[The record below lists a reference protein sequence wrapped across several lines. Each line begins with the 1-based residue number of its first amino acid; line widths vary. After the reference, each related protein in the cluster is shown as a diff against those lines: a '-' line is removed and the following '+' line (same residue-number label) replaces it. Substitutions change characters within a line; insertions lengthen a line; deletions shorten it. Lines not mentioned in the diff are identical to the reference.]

1 MEGIDDELDDLQDE
15 TEGENDAVIIGMIS
29 TAIILATSKRHPQI
43 NAQAIIAKIYARWID
58 HPLAFPI
65 LKAAARKEKV
75 RWLEGKSI
83 QLLNYEIEEI
93 KSESEGEKA
102 VRNLF
107 QNFVGMA
114 KDVDSNTIK
123 ENLLILNKYNI
134 DNGHLYDAE
143 INDLYAKLGIKSNT
157 QLNIEKINDIHGNNE
172 VKIGK

>member
-1 MEGIDDELDDLQDE
+1 M
-15 TEGENDAVIIGMIS
+15 
-29 TAIILATSKRHPQI
+29 
-43 NAQAIIAKIYARWID
+43 
-58 HPLAFPI
+58 
-65 LKAAARKEKV
+65 
-75 RWLEGKSI
+75 
-83 QLLNYEIEEI
+83 LNYEIEEI